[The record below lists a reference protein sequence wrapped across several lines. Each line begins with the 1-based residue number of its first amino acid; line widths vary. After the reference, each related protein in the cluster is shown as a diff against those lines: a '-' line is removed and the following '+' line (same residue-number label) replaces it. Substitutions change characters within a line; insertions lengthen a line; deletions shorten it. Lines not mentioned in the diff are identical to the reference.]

1 MVFHLMGAFNVFLKK
16 LIYVYTVLSH
26 TPRRVA
32 YVLGLP
38 VLLVLMSSCISII
51 FLISTLQI
59 IVSI

>member
-1 MVFHLMGAFNVFLKK
+1 MLFHLMCAFNVFLKK
-16 LIYVYTVLSH
+16 LIYVYAVLSH